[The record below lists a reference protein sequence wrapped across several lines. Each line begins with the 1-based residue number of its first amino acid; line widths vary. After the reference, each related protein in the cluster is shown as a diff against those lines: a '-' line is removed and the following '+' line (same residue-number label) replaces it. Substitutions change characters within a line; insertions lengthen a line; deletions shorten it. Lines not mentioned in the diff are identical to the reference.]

1 MNVRWKLPLK
11 LLLGLL
17 AFSSGLMA
25 QDYLYII
32 APEGVHIRTG
42 PSTRNFI
49 IGVAR
54 YEEIYTLEGEADDWY
69 LIQMFSGEPRYINKC
84 CARVLLTEEVNSSYD
99 LNVPR
104 DEEVLEAMYDR
115 TLRSRRRVRLE
126 ADEVLPLALDPL
138 RHDNFGEL
146 MEDRYMLELFQRYAI
161 HPALYTDFL
170 TVAGMY
176 IE

>member
-1 MNVRWKLPLK
+1 MRNKWKI
-11 LLLGLL
+11 LLLMFVGSMTLPHDVL
-17 AFSSGLMA
+17 A

-49 IGVAR
+49 VGVAR
-54 YEEIYTLEGEADDWY
+54 YEEIYTLEGEAEDWY
-69 LIQMFSGEPRYINKC
+69 LVQMFSGEPRYINKC

-138 RHDNFGEL
+138 RHENFGEL

-176 IE
+176 ME